1 MTILYSREN
10 KMNEPTL
17 ETIISNTTYEETTY
31 QTVFNAERYKLK
43 GMVDTLFSQQNIK
56 SGTATMASK
65 SLEKLD
71 DMFANLLRVITTL
84 KAELKTLAE
93 QKE

>member
-1 MTILYSREN
+1 
-10 KMNEPTL
+10 MNEPSL
-17 ETIISNTTYEETTY
+17 ETFISNTTYEETVY

-43 GMVDTLFSQQNIK
+43 GMVDTLFAQQSIK

-71 DMFANLLRVITTL
+71 DMFANLLRIITTL

-93 QKE
+93 QKEQQ

>member
-1 MTILYSREN
+1 
-10 KMNEPTL
+10 MNEPTLEL
-17 ETIISNTTYEETTY
+17 ETIISNTTYEETAY

-43 GMVDTLFSQQNIK
+43 GMFDTLFAQQNIK

-93 QKE
+93 QKDVK